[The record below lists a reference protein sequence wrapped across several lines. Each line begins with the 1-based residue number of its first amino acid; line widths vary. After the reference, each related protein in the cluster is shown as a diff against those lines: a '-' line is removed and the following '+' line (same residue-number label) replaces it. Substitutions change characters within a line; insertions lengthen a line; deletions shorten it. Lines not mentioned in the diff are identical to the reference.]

1 MEKVIIQFHV
11 KCFLVGGLSL
21 RVTYTPQYPDELPE
35 YEIETIEGQ
44 IPQTYY
50 TKIKEAVKTAVSFLD
65 FVRISKVYSITRVKK

>member
-1 MEKVIIQFHV
+1 MITV
-11 KCFLVGGLSL
+11 KLTRCFFLFCLGGLSL

-50 TKIKEAVKTAVSFLD
+50 TKIREAVKTAVSFSSG
-65 FVRISKVYSITRVKK
+65 FSFFFISLLKSI